1 MADKKPQNFKGTT
14 PRGTFR
20 YPALSKPDFGTKDY
34 PKPDGEYKVGL
45 ILSEEDAQPL
55 IKDLQPAYDK
65 AIEEAEAKFAELPVA
80 TRKKLKEVTKNDL
93 YTIEYDK
100 ETEEPTGNLIFNF
113 KMKASG
119 KNKKGEA
126 WNRKPA
132 IFDAGARKPLV
143 KVPEIWGGTIG
154 KVSFEAVPY
163 FVSGTGAA
171 GLSLRLNAAQI
182 IELRSGG
189 QRDASDYGFGEEDG
203 FEASDVQ
210 EDEGSPFRDEAPA
223 DGEQEF

>member
-14 PRGTFR
+14 PRGVFR

-34 PKPDGEYKVGL
+34 PKPDGEYKAGL
-45 ILSEEDAQPL
+45 ILSEDEAQPL
-55 IKDLQPAYDK
+55 IKALQAAYNE
-65 AIEEAEAKFAELPVA
+65 AIEQAEAEFAKLPVA

-119 KNKKGEA
+119 KKRDGSE
-126 WNRKPA
+126 WSRKPA
-132 IFDAGARKPLV
+132 IFDAKGKPLA
-143 KVPEIWGGTIG
+143 KVPEIWGGTMG
-154 KVSFEAVPY
+154 KISFEAVPY

-189 QRDASDYGFGEEDG
+189 QRDASDYGFGEEEG
-203 FEASDVQ
+203 FEASDAV
-210 EDEGSPFRDEAPA
+210 EDTSSPFSDTTSGS
-223 DGEQEF
+223 DEQEF